1 MNVAGKSLLLSM
13 ALFAYHSAYATSQV
27 ADAYAPEAQGE
38 LQQKNLVE
46 AKQFMVAAANPK
58 AVEAGYAILKQG
70 GSVMDAYVAVQSALG
85 LVEPQS
91 SGLGGGA
98 FAVYYD
104 AQQKKLTTFDA
115 RETAPQA
122 ATPELFQHQDG
133 TPYQFYDAVIGG
145 RSVGTPGT
153 VALMETLHK
162 TNGKLPWTRLF
173 QSAIELANHG
183 FAISPRMA
191 GAIANSKESLARY
204 PDTAAYFLDAKGAPR
219 AAGFVLKNPAYART
233 LTRIAQSGAE
243 AFYHGAIAEDIVHA
257 VRSVSDNPGVLSL
270 SDFMLYKVKER
281 EATCLPYE
289 QYAIC
294 GMGPPSSG
302 ALTVGQILGMTKHFD
317 LSAMGPT
324 SPKAWQIIGDASRL
338 AFADRGRYIAD
349 TDYVPMPEG
358 LLEDDYLAARATL
371 ITPGKALTSV
381 SAGEPR
387 WEQAIALADDQA
399 IEFPSTSHISIVD
412 AEGNALS
419 VTTTIENGFGSR
431 VMSNGFLL
439 NNELTD
445 FSFAAHRNGYPIA
458 NRLEP
463 GKRPRSSMAPTIVMK
478 DGKPYMVVGSPG
490 GSRIIGYVSKAL
502 IAHLEWGMD
511 MQQAISLPN
520 MLNRFGTY
528 DVEKGTSAEALVPA
542 LEAMGYKVSV
552 TNLNSGLQGILIE
565 DGKLYGGADPRREGM
580 VLGD

>member
-1 MNVAGKSLLLSM
+1 MQFTKQALGITLALVA
-13 ALFAYHSAYATSQV
+13 SQGTWAAGQA
-27 ADAYAPEAQGE
+27 ADAFAPEAASE
-38 LQQKNLVE
+38 RQQKTLVE
-46 AKQFMVAAANPK
+46 AQQFMVSAANPK
-58 AVEAGYAILKQG
+58 AVAAGYEVLNNG
-70 GSVMDAYVAVQSALG
+70 GTAMDAYVAVQAVLG

-104 AQQKKLTTFDA
+104 AKRERITTFDG
-115 RETAPQA
+115 RETAPQQ
-122 ATPELFQHQDG
+122 ATPELFQHEDG

-153 VALMETLHK
+153 VALMETMHQA
-162 TNGKLPWTRLF
+162 NGKLPWQQLLEP
-173 QSAIELANHG
+173 AITLATEG
-183 FAISPRMA
+183 FDVSPRMA
-191 GAIANSKESLARY
+191 SSIANAQDSLARY
-204 PDTAAYFLDAKGAPR
+204 PDTAAYFLDDNGVPLS
-219 AAGFVLKNPAYART
+219 AGTLLKNPAYANT

-243 AFYHGAIAEDIVHA
+243 VFYHGQIAQDIVSK
-257 VRSVSDNPGVLSL
+257 VRSIEDNPGVLSL
-270 SDFMLYKVKER
+270 ADFELYKVRER
-281 EATCLPYE
+281 AASCLPYRE
-289 QYAIC
+289 FEVC

-302 ALTVGQILGMTKHFD
+302 ALTIGQILGITEQFD
-317 LSAMGPT
+317 LASMGPDSAT
-324 SPKAWQIIGDASRL
+324 AWQIIGDASRL

-349 TDYVPMPEG
+349 TDFVPMPEG
-358 LLEDDYLAARATL
+358 LLDADYLAERAKL
-371 ITPGKALTSV
+371 ITPGQALEDV

-387 WEQAIALADDQA
+387 WQNAVARADDQS

-412 AEGNALS
+412 GEGNALS

-445 FSFAAHRNGYPIA
+445 FSFASHKDGYPIA

-463 GKRPRSSMAPTIVMK
+463 GKRPRSSMAPTIVLK

-511 MQQAISLPN
+511 MQAAITLPN
-520 MLNRFGTY
+520 MLNRFGSF
-528 DVEKGTSAEALVPA
+528 DLERGTQAEQLAPA
-542 LEAMGYKVSV
+542 LEAMGYQ
-552 TNLNSGLQGILIE
+552 TNIRDLNSGLQGIII
-565 DGKLYGGADPRREGM
+565 DQGTLYGGADPRREGISM
-580 VLGD
+580 GD